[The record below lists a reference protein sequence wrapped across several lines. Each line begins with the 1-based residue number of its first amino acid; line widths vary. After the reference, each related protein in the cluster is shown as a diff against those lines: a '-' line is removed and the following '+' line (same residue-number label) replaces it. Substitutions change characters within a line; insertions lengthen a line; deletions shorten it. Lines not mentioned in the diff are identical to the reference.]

1 MLGKKSNLK
10 KRRLSSPRS
19 TGSSKSL
26 GRSSVREPIAV
37 SEGYSA
43 STTESTVQEAMN
55 VSEGANVPE
64 GTNVPGKHYVG
75 LDFPQVG
82 EILTSPQYSIRVS
95 TSATQGVSIS
105 IDGKEW
111 KPCRESVGFWWYD
124 WSGFS
129 AGVHTVVARIS
140 VGKRFLKSKPRT
152 FTALV

>member
-10 KRRLSSPRS
+10 KKRVTSPKS
-19 TGSSKSL
+19 TGTSKTF
-26 GRSSVREPIAV
+26 GRTSVREPAAV
-37 SEGYSA
+37 EIYRASAAAPKISEVS
-43 STTESTVQEAMN
+43 N
-55 VSEGANVPE
+55 VSEGTNVPD
-64 GTNVPGKHYVG
+64 GANAPGKHYVG

-82 EILTSPQYSIRVS
+82 EILTSAHYAIRIS
-95 TSATQGVSIS
+95 TSATEGVHIS

-111 KPCRESVGFWWYD
+111 QPCRESVGFWWYD

-140 VGKRFLKSKPRT
+140 VGKRYLKSKPRT

>member
-10 KRRLSSPRS
+10 KKRVSSPKS
-19 TGSSKSL
+19 TGSSKTFD
-26 GRSSVREPIAV
+26 RSAVRETAAV
-37 SEGYSA
+37 EIYSA
-43 STTESTVQEAMN
+43 AGAAPKT
-55 VSEGANVPE
+55 SEE
-64 GTNVPGKHYVG
+64 TNVPGKHYVG
-75 LDFPQVG
+75 LDYPQVG
-82 EILTSPQYSIRVS
+82 EILTSPHYAIRVS
-95 TSATQGVSIS
+95 TSATEGVSIS

-111 KPCRESVGFWWYD
+111 QPCRESVGFWWYD